1 MMSAWPDMKMS
12 SKPLGGPGPITSSTC
27 FSGRYSP
34 TYRVPE
40 HQMKRCN
47 NTVSVASDS
56 QHSGTISKISFV
68 LFDPFCKKVINH

>member
-1 MMSAWPDMKMS
+1 MKNVKKSIFKQSDLLIYLCRQPMMMSAWPDMKMS
-12 SKPLGGPGPITSSTC
+12 SKPLGGPGPISSSSC

-47 NTVSVASDS
+47 NTVRN
-56 QHSGTISKISFV
+56 T
-68 LFDPFCKKVINH
+68 

>member
-47 NTVSVASDS
+47 NTVSWLRQSAFRDN
-56 QHSGTISKISFV
+56 F
-68 LFDPFCKKVINH
+68 